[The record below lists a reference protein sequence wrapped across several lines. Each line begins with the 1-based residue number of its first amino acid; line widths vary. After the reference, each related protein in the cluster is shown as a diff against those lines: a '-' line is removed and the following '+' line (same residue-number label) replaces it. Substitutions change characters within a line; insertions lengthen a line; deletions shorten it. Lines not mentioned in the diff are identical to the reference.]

1 VFSPG
6 SLLNI
11 SGKKVAVKTGTTNNL
26 RDNWCIGWTPSY
38 LVASWVGNN
47 DNRPMSWVASGISG
61 ATPIWHKI
69 MSFILDD
76 KENEIWDVPKQ
87 IEKVKICGKEEYMI
101 SSQELSTECFWL
113 TPSPSNE
120 LIETN

>member
-47 DNRPMSWVASGISG
+47 DNSPMSWVASGISG

-69 MSFILDD
+69 MSAVLEGR
-76 KENEIWDVPKQ
+76 ENETWDVPSGIQ
-87 IEKVKICGKEEYMI
+87 KVNVCGKEEYLI
-101 SSQELSTECFWL
+101 SGQELSTDCFWL
-113 TPSPSNE
+113 TPSPRNE
-120 LIETN
+120 LVETN